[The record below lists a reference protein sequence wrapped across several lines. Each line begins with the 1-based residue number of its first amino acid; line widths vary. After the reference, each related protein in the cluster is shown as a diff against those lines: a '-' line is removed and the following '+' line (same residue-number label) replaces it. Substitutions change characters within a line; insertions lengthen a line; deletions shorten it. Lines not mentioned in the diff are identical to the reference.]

1 MASLFVLDKIFSISD
16 NLRQTINIKS
26 IIIILEVIYMKE
38 LFIKSLQMI
47 KILGVNSQSD
57 YEFLTRDFLILS
69 SESLR
74 YMAQKDSFEEI
85 VKMANEM

>member
-1 MASLFVLDKIFSISD
+1 
-16 NLRQTINIKS
+16 
-26 IIIILEVIYMKE
+26 MKE

>member
-1 MASLFVLDKIFSISD
+1 M
-16 NLRQTINIKS
+16 N
-26 IIIILEVIYMKE
+26 E

-47 KILGVNSQSD
+47 KILGINTKSD
-57 YEFLTRDFLILS
+57 YECLTRDYFILS

-74 YMAQKDSFEEI
+74 YISQKDSFEEI